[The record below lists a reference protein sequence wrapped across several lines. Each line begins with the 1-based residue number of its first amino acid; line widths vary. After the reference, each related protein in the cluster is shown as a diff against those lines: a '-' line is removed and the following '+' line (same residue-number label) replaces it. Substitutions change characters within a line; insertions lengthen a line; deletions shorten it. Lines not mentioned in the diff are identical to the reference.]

1 MGRYF
6 EGDINGKFWFGVQSS
21 SDADYFGVE
30 GTQPGFLDYS
40 FEKDD
45 LDKVAVG
52 ISECKRYLGKYEK
65 KLDEFFDDLEG
76 GYSNEMLTKVLGVVS
91 EKDVKRIL
99 EWYARLQLGQKIY
112 DCIKKQGWCHFQ
124 AEL

>member
-1 MGRYF
+1 MGRYY
-6 EGDINGKFWFGVQSS
+6 EGDIDGKFWFGVQSS

-30 GTQPGFLDYS
+30 GSTPGFLDYN
-40 FEKDD
+40 FEKDY
-45 LDKVAVG
+45 LDTVAVG
-52 ISECKRYLGKYEK
+52 ISECKRYLGKYED
-65 KLDEFFDDLEG
+65 KLDEFFDNLEG
-76 GYSNEMLTKVLGVVS
+76 GYNNEMLTKVLGVVS
-91 EKDVKRIL
+91 EKDVRRIL

>member
-1 MGRYF
+1 MGRYY
-6 EGDINGKFWFGVQSS
+6 EGDIDGKFWFGVQSS

-30 GTQPGFLDYS
+30 GSTPGFLDYN

-52 ISECKRYLGKYEK
+52 ISECKRYLEKYED
-65 KLDEFFDDLEG
+65 KLDKFFDDLDG
-76 GYSNEMLTKVLGVVS
+76 GYNNEMLTKVLGVVS
-91 EKDVKRIL
+91 EKDVRRIL

-112 DCIKKQGWCHFQ
+112 DCIKKQGWCRFQ

>member
-1 MGRYF
+1 MGRYY
-6 EGDINGKFWFGVQSS
+6 EGDIDGKFWFGVQSS

-30 GTQPGFLDYS
+30 GTQPGFLDYN

-52 ISECKRYLGKYEK
+52 ISECKRYLEKYED
-65 KLDEFFDDLEG
+65 KLDKFFDDLDG
-76 GYSNEMLTKVLGVVS
+76 GYNNEMLTKVLGVVS
-91 EKDVKRIL
+91 EKDVRRIL

>member
-1 MGRYF
+1 MGRYY
-6 EGDINGKFWFGVQSS
+6 EGDIDGKFWFGVQSS

-30 GTQPGFLDYS
+30 GSTPGFLDYN

-45 LDKVAVG
+45 LDKVAVS
-52 ISECKRYLGKYEK
+52 ISECKRYLGKYED
-65 KLDEFFDDLEG
+65 KLDKFFDEVDS
-76 GYSNEMLTKVLGVVS
+76 YNNEMLTKVLGVVS
-91 EKDVKRIL
+91 EKDVRRIL

>member
-1 MGRYF
+1 MGRYY
-6 EGDINGKFWFGVQSS
+6 EGDIDGKFWFGVQSS

-30 GTQPGFLDYS
+30 GSTPGFLDYN

-52 ISECKRYLGKYEK
+52 ISECKRYLEKYEN
-65 KLDEFFDDLEG
+65 KLDKFFDDLDG
-76 GYSNEMLTKVLGVVS
+76 GYNNEMLTKVLGVVS
-91 EKDVKRIL
+91 EKDVRRIL

-112 DCIKKQGWCHFQ
+112 DCIKKQGWCRFQ